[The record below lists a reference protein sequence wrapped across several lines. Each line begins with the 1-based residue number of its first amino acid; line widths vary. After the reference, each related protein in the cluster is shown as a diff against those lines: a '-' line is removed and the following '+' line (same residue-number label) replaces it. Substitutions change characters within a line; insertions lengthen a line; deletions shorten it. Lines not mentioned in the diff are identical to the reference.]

1 MNRDSKAS
9 TGRGRIDTGMTS
21 LISAF
26 LLPGFKLDGGK
37 TSSGKQVDDKGS
49 GRSLLGPHGP
59 TLSVDGLSTLQFP
72 DVEPMGHS
80 SVFWRMWKACS
91 GHSSV
96 FHGWTFWT
104 VFHGWTMVG
113 HSSVFRHGPIGL
125 APIIQIWS
133 LLMGTKVRPLFR
145 FLTNIKE
152 ASLRQSKLLGF
163 GLGHLRDRTWNIS
176 GDMGL
181 VSAGRINKDTPPL
194 TTPSHTSKSS
204 AMDISSHIFQIEIH
218 GATQR
223 RFRRGRGPTS
233 YDMRP
238 EAYLYARKMREGRYH
253 RFLARILT

>member
-80 SVFWRMWKACS
+80 SVFWRMW
-91 GHSSV
+91 GM
-96 FHGWTFWT
+96 FWT
-104 VFHGWTMVG
+104 LFSFPRMDVLDSFPRMDMVG

-133 LLMGTKVRPLFR
+133 LLMGT
-145 FLTNIKE
+145 
-152 ASLRQSKLLGF
+152 
-163 GLGHLRDRTWNIS
+163 
-176 GDMGL
+176 
-181 VSAGRINKDTPPL
+181 
-194 TTPSHTSKSS
+194 
-204 AMDISSHIFQIEIH
+204 
-218 GATQR
+218 
-223 RFRRGRGPTS
+223 
-233 YDMRP
+233 
-238 EAYLYARKMREGRYH
+238 
-253 RFLARILT
+253 

>member
-1 MNRDSKAS
+1 VNRDSKAS

-104 VFHGWTMVG
+104 VFHGWTWLDTLQFFDMVPSVWRQSSRSGHFSWEQRSG
-113 HSSVFRHGPIGL
+113 HSSDSS
-125 APIIQIWS
+125 Q
-133 LLMGTKVRPLFR
+133 
-145 FLTNIKE
+145 
-152 ASLRQSKLLGF
+152 
-163 GLGHLRDRTWNIS
+163 
-176 GDMGL
+176 
-181 VSAGRINKDTPPL
+181 
-194 TTPSHTSKSS
+194 TSKKQASGNQNSWDS
-204 AMDISSHIFQIEIH
+204 ASDISETEPGIYR
-218 GATQR
+218 ATWV
-223 RFRRGRGPTS
+223 
-233 YDMRP
+233 
-238 EAYLYARKMREGRYH
+238 
-253 RFLARILT
+253 